1 VVEATSSGSSPN
13 ACSAT
18 GPPPRPAD
26 TAPVLGYAVA
36 TAPENQA
43 ASGSFA

>member
-1 VVEATSSGSSPN
+1 VLGDP
-13 ACSAT
+13 
-18 GPPPRPAD
+18 GHHRRPAD